1 MKKEVSC
8 KNVIVIFLV
17 FILLGILFSF
27 LIFNDYDSIKK
38 INVGGLTNDDI
49 VFAVDSIENTSENKY
64 VSIKG
69 WAFRKNEDLQTV
81 KTYIAL
87 KNTKTSEVF
96 EVNTAKEDRKDVTS
110 AFNGSYNYDSSG
122 FFAKFNKNELKDKGE
137 YEICILYM
145 CNDTPNF
152 NPTRNKEKYN
162 SSIENK
168 NKINFVETG
177 KFIDIS

>member
-8 KNVIVIFLV
+8 KNVMVIFLV
-17 FILLGILFSF
+17 FILLGSLFSF
-27 LIFNDYDSIKK
+27 LIFNDYNSVKK
-38 INVGGLTNDDI
+38 VNVEGLTGDNI
-49 VFAVDSIENTSENKY
+49 VYSVDSIENTSEDKY

-69 WAFRKNEDLQTV
+69 WALRKDEDLQTV

-87 KNTKTSEVF
+87 KDTKTSEVF
-96 EVNTAKEDRKDVTS
+96 EISTVKEDRKDVTS
-110 AFNGSYNYDSSG
+110 AFDGSYNYDSSG
-122 FFAKFNKNELKDKGE
+122 FFARFNKNSLKDKGK

-152 NPTRNKEKYN
+152 NPTRNKEKYK

-177 KFIDIS
+177 KFIEIS